1 MHTVLLLKYLL
12 LSHFRSS
19 LNYRRKASATEILQP
34 LADKGTQPTQVTQPQ
49 GKTVM
54 WFLTGFPWQ
63 PARYS
68 SNCGFSVC
76 GKNNFA
82 LWCEVYMVLFY
93 KPCTWL
99 KAAGPRGLSS

>member
-1 MHTVLLLKYLL
+1 MHTVLLSKYLL

-19 LNYRRKASATEILQP
+19 LNYRRKASATEILQS

-68 SNCGFSVC
+68 SSCAFSVC
-76 GKNNFA
+76 GKNHFE
-82 LWCEVYMVLFY
+82 LRREVYIVLFY
-93 KPCTWL
+93 KPCAWL
-99 KAAGPRGLSS
+99 KTGGLSS